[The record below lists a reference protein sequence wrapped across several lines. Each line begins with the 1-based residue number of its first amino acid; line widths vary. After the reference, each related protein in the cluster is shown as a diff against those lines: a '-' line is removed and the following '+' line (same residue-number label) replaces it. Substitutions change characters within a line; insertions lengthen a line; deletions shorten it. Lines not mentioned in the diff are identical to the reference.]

1 MNINI
6 SNANGEPIYLQIA
19 DQIKSMILEGKLRE
33 GEALPSMR
41 VLATELRISFMTTKR
56 AYEELERDGF
66 IESYTGK
73 GSFVKAQNLEVYREE
88 QLRRIEAR
96 LPVIEEI
103 TGLYCSGWTVRDMHT
118 RWGSCNT
125 NTHHINLS
133 LMLADRSDAE
143 LDYVILHELVHTVV
157 PNHGP
162 DFYALM
168 DSFMP
173 GWKKIRKTLNYG

>member
-19 DQIKSMILEGKLRE
+19 SQIKTLILEGKLKE

-73 GSFVKAQNLEVYREE
+73 GSFVKAQNLELYREE
-88 QLRRIEAR
+88 QIKRLEALLAEAGDAAR
-96 LPVIEEI
+96 KA
-103 TGLYCSGWTVRDMHT
+103 GLTMK
-118 RWGSCNT
+118 
-125 NTHHINLS
+125 
-133 LMLADRSDAE
+133 E
-143 LDYVILHELVHTVV
+143 LHELLDLV
-157 PNHGP
+157 NS
-162 DFYALM
+162 AE
-168 DSFMP
+168 
-173 GWKKIRKTLNYG
+173 